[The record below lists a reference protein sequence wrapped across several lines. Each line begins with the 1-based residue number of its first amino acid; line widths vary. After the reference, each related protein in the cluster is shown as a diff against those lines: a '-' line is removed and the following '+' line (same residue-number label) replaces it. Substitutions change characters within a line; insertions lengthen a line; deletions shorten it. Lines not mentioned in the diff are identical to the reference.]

1 MLKLH
6 EDLRIISRLQ
16 PLLGLFNFAFSPPRA
31 FTGYCWCKSFGNP
44 DLASAATSTPLLEND
59 H

>member
-16 PLLGLFNFAFSPPRA
+16 PLLGLFNFAFSPP
-31 FTGYCWCKSFGNP
+31 GHL
-44 DLASAATSTPLLEND
+44 LATAGVKVLEILT
-59 H
+59 